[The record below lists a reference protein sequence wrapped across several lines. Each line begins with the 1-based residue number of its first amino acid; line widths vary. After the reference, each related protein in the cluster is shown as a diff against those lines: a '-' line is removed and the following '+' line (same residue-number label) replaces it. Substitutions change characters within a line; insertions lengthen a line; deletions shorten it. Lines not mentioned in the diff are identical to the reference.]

1 MVLGADER
9 RWFGGG
15 GRQWVRARARDGSG
29 RQPLGA
35 GWSVAAMAAGEEE
48 REPFAVFF
56 LLPTPPEILLLPAKD
71 SFVDSSVAISCIRN
85 LHSGPIQPIDK
96 K

>member
-1 MVLGADER
+1 MVLVADER

-48 REPFAVFF
+48 REQWTLAF
-56 LLPTPPEILLLPAKD
+56 
-71 SFVDSSVAISCIRN
+71 
-85 LHSGPIQPIDK
+85 
-96 K
+96 

>member
-1 MVLGADER
+1 MADER

-35 GWSVAAMAAGEEE
+35 GWSVAAMVAGEEE
-48 REPFAVFF
+48 REQWTLAF
-56 LLPTPPEILLLPAKD
+56 
-71 SFVDSSVAISCIRN
+71 
-85 LHSGPIQPIDK
+85 
-96 K
+96 